1 MKKALIIVDAQ
12 NDFFPG
18 GALGVH
24 CGDEIIPY
32 INLLIAHAVKLGWLI
47 IFSRDWHPKK
57 TKHFK
62 RYGGTWKQHCVKGTV
77 GANFHSAINMPEHY
91 VLISKGMSTI
101 DDGYSPFEG
110 VDERGKSLNTVLKKH
125 RITTLYVAG
134 LAKDYCVKAC
144 VLDSQKLGYG
154 TILLNDAVR
163 AVNIHPTDGYEA
175 ELLMRAAYAH
185 VTKTQEVC
193 NEKQ

>member
-1 MKKALIIVDAQ
+1 MKKALIIVDGQ

-18 GALGVH
+18 GALGVPF
-24 CGDEIIPY
+24 GDEIIPY
-32 INLLIAHAVKLGWLI
+32 INLLIAHAVKLDWLI
-47 IFSRDWHPKK
+47 IFTRDWHPRK

-62 RYGGTWKQHCVKGTV
+62 KDGGTWETHCVKNTN
-77 GANFHSAINMPEHY
+77 GAKFHPDIKMPEHY
-91 VLISKGMSTI
+91 VLISKGMSTV

-110 VDERGKSLNTVLKKH
+110 VDIKGRPLDAVLKEH
-125 RITTLYVAG
+125 GITTLYVAG

-144 VLDSQKLGYG
+144 VLDSQKFGYD
-154 TILLNDAVR
+154 TVLLNDAVR
-163 AVNIHPTDGYEA
+163 AVNIHPTDGFEA
-175 ELLMRAAYAH
+175 ELLMRAAHAH